1 MNTVSEATV
10 AGAVQFR
17 PRLSERL
24 AAWFERSILFTALA
38 HLLSWYIRLR
48 RLGWRFY
55 LALEC
60 LKHAFCCVVLPL
72 CMLWFSQAITLQGF
86 GAAWAWLWA
95 HGSACAFFV
104 LLFGAAQLL
113 LRALLGSYGPG
124 TLLCGALAA
133 LAALVDHYK
142 AVINGFPLM
151 LSDFTLFPNAGDI
164 VSYAMPKI
172 NFSNVTLWSL
182 LLFVVLAIAA
192 WLCRTKL
199 PRRGASLSSF
209 LCIAVS
215 LPLLLSCFGGSA
227 MLDHAAALTD
237 GCAAQEERLDRSGAL
252 LGLFS
257 AWAAGEKVDYSS
269 YDADT
274 VNHLQNMLYLAQ
286 QEDGAGDTENAVKP
300 HILMILSESFFDVTR
315 FEGITFREDPLPN
328 FHRLCET
335 STNGRFLSSTYAGG
349 TGNVELETL
358 TGFSGDLLK
367 ESDAIT
373 ALQRRDGD
381 VYAALPSA
389 AHDAA
394 ANGYETYYIHSHNST
409 LYRRAEVMPALGFEH
424 VIFSDDFE
432 VPVNFSGLY
441 VSDRTLVNEVIDR
454 FENRESD
461 APVFMQITTM
471 ENHQPYTA
479 EKYSYSSGLDY
490 TCESLNDSEREVLDA
505 LLTGLNHAD
514 AALGELVDYFEACGE
529 PVMIVF
535 YGDHLPSMTLSDAS
549 TLYSTLGSVPTV
561 DSLQWTPDELK
572 EMLSTD
578 YLIWTNYETEPE
590 ADCAESSVLLGA
602 NVFARAGLDRSPYFH
617 WLSETASRD
626 YLLSR
631 PRLFVAADGTAEAE
645 VPADGAQTLDAQRMM
660 QYDLVY
666 GEQKLLKY
674 FRVEE
679 NG

>member
-1 MNTVSEATV
+1 MNMVSKAASAE
-10 AGAVQFR
+10 AVQFS

-24 AAWFERSILFTALA
+24 EAWFERSIFFTALA
-38 HLLSWYIRLR
+38 HILSWYIRLR
-48 RLGWRFY
+48 QLGWRFY
-55 LALEC
+55 LVLEC
-60 LKHAFCCVVLPL
+60 LQHAFCCVLLPL
-72 CMLWFSQAITLQGF
+72 CMLWFSQAITLQSF
-86 GAAWAWLWA
+86 GAAWTWLWA

-113 LRALLGSYGPG
+113 LRTLFGSYGPG
-124 TLLCGALAA
+124 TLLCGAFAA

-151 LSDFTLFPNAGDI
+151 LSDFTLFSNAGDI

-172 NFSNVTLWSL
+172 SFSNVTIRSL
-182 LLFVVLAIAA
+182 LLFAVLAAAA

-199 PRRGASLSSF
+199 PRRGASLSSL
-209 LCIAVS
+209 LCVAVS

-227 MLDHAAALTD
+227 MLDRAAALTD
-237 GCAAQEERLDRSGAL
+237 GCTAQEERLDRSGAL

-257 AWAAGEKVDYSS
+257 AWATGEKVDYSS

-274 VNHLQNMLYLAQ
+274 VNHLQNILYLARPDDADTA
-286 QEDGAGDTENAVKP
+286 EDGGVKP

-315 FEGITFREDPLPN
+315 FEGISFREDPLPN

-358 TGFSGDLLK
+358 TGFCGDLLK
-367 ESDAIT
+367 ESDALT

-381 VYAALPSA
+381 VYADLPSA
-389 AHDAA
+389 ARDAA
-394 ANGYETYYIHSHNST
+394 ANGYETYYIHSHNAT
-409 LYRRAEVMPALGFEH
+409 LYSRAEVMPALGFEH

-432 VPVNFSGLY
+432 APIGFDGLY
-441 VSDRTLVNEVIDR
+441 VSDETLVNEIIDR
-454 FENRESD
+454 FESRED
-461 APVFMQITTM
+461 GAPVFMQITTM

-479 EKYSYSSGLDY
+479 EKYGYPSGLDY
-490 TCESLNDSEREVLDA
+490 TCESLSDSEREVLDA
-505 LLTGLNHAD
+505 LLIGLRHAD
-514 AALGELVDYFEACGE
+514 AALGRLADYFEGCGE
-529 PVMIVF
+529 PVMLVF

-590 ADCAESSVLLGA
+590 EDCAESSVLLGA
-602 NVFARAGLDRSPYFH
+602 NVLARAGLDRSLYFR
-617 WLSETASRD
+617 WLSKTASRD

-631 PRLFVAADGTAEAE
+631 PRLFVGADGAAYGEI
-645 VPADGAQTLDAQRMM
+645 PADSAQTLDAQRMM

-666 GEQKLLKY
+666 GERKLLKY

-679 NG
+679 NE

>member
-1 MNTVSEATV
+1 MNTVNEAV
-10 AGAVQFR
+10 LAEAAPFR

-38 HLLSWYIRLR
+38 HVLSWYIRLQ
-48 RLGWRFY
+48 RLGWRFQ

-60 LKHAFCCVVLPL
+60 LKHTFCCVVLPL

-86 GAAWAWLWA
+86 GAAWTWLWA

-124 TLLCGALAA
+124 TLLCGAFAA

-182 LLFVVLAIAA
+182 LLFVVLAVVA

-286 QEDGAGDTENAVKP
+286 QEGGAGDTENAVKP

-373 ALQRRDGD
+373 ALQRKDGD

-432 VPVNFSGLY
+432 VPINFSGLY

-602 NVFARAGLDRSPYFH
+602 NVLARAGLDRSPYFH
-617 WLSETASRD
+617 WLNETASRD

-631 PRLFVAADGTAEAE
+631 PRLFVDADGTAYGE
-645 VPADGAQTLDAQRMM
+645 VPADSAQTLDAQRMM

-666 GEQKLLKY
+666 GERKLLKY
-674 FRVEE
+674 FRAEE
-679 NG
+679 NE

>member
-1 MNTVSEATV
+1 MNTVNEAIL
-10 AGAVQFR
+10 AEAAPFR
-17 PRLSERL
+17 PRPSERL
-24 AAWFERSILFTALA
+24 AAWFERSFLFTALA
-38 HLLSWYIRLR
+38 HILSWYIRLQ
-48 RLGWRFY
+48 RLGWRFQ

-60 LKHAFCCVVLPL
+60 LKHALCCVILPL

-86 GAAWAWLWA
+86 GAAWTWLWM

-124 TLLCGALAA
+124 TLLCGAFAA
-133 LAALVDHYK
+133 LTALVDHYK

-172 NFSNVTLWSL
+172 SFSAVTVRSL
-182 LLFVVLAIAA
+182 ILFAVLAAAA

-209 LCIAVS
+209 LCVAVS

-237 GCAAQEERLDRSGAL
+237 DCAAQEERLDRGGAL

-274 VNHLQNMLYLAQ
+274 VNHLQNMLYLARSD
-286 QEDGAGDTENAVKP
+286 EADAAKDGDVKP

-373 ALQRRDGD
+373 ALQRKDGD
-381 VYAALPSA
+381 VYADLPSVA
-389 AHDAA
+389 RDAA

-409 LYRRAEVMPALGFEH
+409 LYRRAEVMPALGFEN

-441 VSDRTLVNEVIDR
+441 ASDETLVNEVIDR
-454 FENRESD
+454 FENRRD
-461 APVFMQITTM
+461 GAPVFMQITTM

-479 EKYSYSSGLDY
+479 EKYGYPSGLDY
-490 TCESLNDSEREVLDA
+490 TCERLSDSEREVLDA
-505 LLTGLNHAD
+505 LLIGLHHAD

-529 PVMIVF
+529 PVMLVF

-549 TLYSTLGSVPTV
+549 TLYSTLGRVPTT

-578 YLIWTNYETEPE
+578 YLIWTNYEAEPE

-602 NVFARAGLDRSPYFH
+602 NVLARAGLDRSLYLR
-617 WLSETASRD
+617 WLNETASRD

-631 PRLFVAADGTAEAE
+631 PRLFVDADGTAYGEI
-645 VPADGAQTLDAQRMM
+645 PADSAQTLDAQRMM

-666 GEQKLLKY
+666 GERKLLKY

>member
-1 MNTVSEATV
+1 MNTVNEAV
-10 AGAVQFR
+10 LAEAAPFR

-86 GAAWAWLWA
+86 GAAWTWLWA

-328 FHRLCET
+328 FHRLCKT

-479 EKYSYSSGLDY
+479 EKYSYFSGLDY

>member
-38 HLLSWYIRLR
+38 HVLSWYIRLQ
-48 RLGWRFY
+48 RLGWRFH

-86 GAAWAWLWA
+86 GAAWTWLWA

>member
-10 AGAVQFR
+10 AGAIQFR

-24 AAWFERSILFTALA
+24 ETWFERSILFTALA
-38 HLLSWYIRLR
+38 HVLSWYIRLQ
-48 RLGWRFY
+48 RLGWRFQ

-86 GAAWAWLWA
+86 GAAWMWLWA

>member
-1 MNTVSEATV
+1 MNTVNEAV
-10 AGAVQFR
+10 LAEAAPFR

-38 HLLSWYIRLR
+38 HVLSWYIRLQ
-48 RLGWRFY
+48 RLGWRFQ

-86 GAAWAWLWA
+86 GAAWTWLWA

-514 AALGELVDYFEACGE
+514 AALGELVDYFESCGE

>member
-1 MNTVSEATV
+1 MNTVNEAV
-10 AGAVQFR
+10 LAEAAPFR

-24 AAWFERSILFTALA
+24 ETWFERSIFFTALA
-38 HLLSWYIRLR
+38 HVLSWYIRLQ
-48 RLGWRFY
+48 RLGWRFQ

-86 GAAWAWLWA
+86 GAAWTWLLA

>member
-1 MNTVSEATV
+1 MNTVNEAV
-10 AGAVQFR
+10 LAEAAPFR

-24 AAWFERSILFTALA
+24 AAWFKRSILFTALA

-328 FHRLCET
+328 FHRLCKT